1 MNTIVRRVCMILTG
15 LYTVSCMY
23 LILTDARAWNMLF
36 ALFFVMGA
44 YSFYMLLKEDSSK

>member
-1 MNTIVRRVCMILTG
+1 MTTVIRRVCLVLLALFM
-15 LYTVSCMY
+15 VCCMY

-44 YSFYMLLKEDSSK
+44 SSFYLLLKEESSK